1 MSELVYIYIN
11 RINFN
16 QFQNQEINL
25 ASDIHFST
33 TKVDDLFQ
41 LEFARSENSS
51 RVPGGF
57 FGENINNINVVT
69 GKNGSGKTTLLKSI
83 GSQDHDAQPN
93 EADSIFLIYRIGDD
107 EFYIDG
113 PKWLVANIDTSLISE
128 NIRII
133 NKYIDSLE
141 KFYNQK
147 VSVSYHH
154 IYPLVSWTDN
164 LSKIKNNRTRAKEN
178 ELITYSEA
186 APDDIR
192 NIFKLISSKFRLLIE
207 NKKYHFSA
215 KIFLPEIRDID
226 KFYEWIYNG
235 TFDFKINN
243 SDARNHFIDNRSSN
257 KDKLIIELIEKFI
270 ENLAK
275 KDYLKDAKLL
285 SELRIATSTVLRNG
299 KYAINDSTY
308 ERRIYLT
315 SLLKTKDFIESVKS
329 ISVNNQDKSE
339 ESGKSKDVE
348 LNFQESPRKKI
359 LIKNIQSHIIER
371 KFGRMNDLIDTIVNL
386 PEAMFLPHEI
396 RVDAEKYESFDSETL
411 DGIND
416 IINYKEFFRFNF
428 SNLSDGEVTYLS
440 IFASIFNELSS
451 KPSISNFIIILD
463 EPDMNL
469 HPEWC
474 RNFINHCIQMGL
486 KFPNSKIQYI
496 ISTHS
501 PYMVSDVPRQNVIS
515 LNYNP
520 QKLTVDINKPNK
532 SFAANIIE
540 ILADNF
546 YLEHPLGEFART
558 KISSDEIKN
567 YLDLVDNPVLKT
579 ILEAND

>member
-25 ASDIHFST
+25 ASDIQFST
-33 TKVDDLFQ
+33 TKIDDLFQ
-41 LEFARSENSS
+41 LEFTRSEKSS
-51 RVPGGF
+51 MVPRGF
-57 FGENINNINVVT
+57 FGQNITNINVVT

-83 GSQDHDAQPN
+83 GSQSHDAQLN
-93 EADSIFLIYRIGDD
+93 DADSIFLIYRISHD

-113 PKWLVANIDTSLISE
+113 PEWLVTNIDTSSISE
-128 NIRII
+128 NIRIL
-133 NKYIDSLE
+133 NKDIDSLE
-141 KFYNQK
+141 EYNNQK

-164 LSKIKNNRTRAKEN
+164 FSKIKNNRTREKEN

-186 APDDIR
+186 SPDDIR

-215 KIFLPEIRDID
+215 KIFLPEIRDTNE
-226 KFYEWIYNG
+226 FYEWIYNG

-243 SDARNHFIDNRSSN
+243 SDTSNHFIDYQSSN

-270 ENLAK
+270 ANLAAK
-275 KDYLKDAKLL
+275 YYLKDKQFISKL
-285 SELRIATSTVLRNG
+285 RVATSTVLRNG

-315 SLLKTKDFIESVKS
+315 SLLKNKYFIESVKN
-329 ISVNNQDKSE
+329 ITVTNRD
-339 ESGKSKDVE
+339 ESGKSNDLE
-348 LNFQESPRKKI
+348 LNFQESSRKKS
-359 LIKNIQSHIIER
+359 LTKNIQSHIIER

-386 PEAMFLPHEI
+386 PEAMFLPQEI
-396 RVDAEKYESFDSETL
+396 RVDAGNYESFDPETL

-416 IINYKEFFRFNF
+416 IIKYKEFFRFNF

-486 KFPNSKIQYI
+486 KFPNSNIQYI

-501 PYMVSDVPRQNVIS
+501 PYMVSDIPRQNIIS
-515 LNYNP
+515 LSYNP
-520 QKLTVDINKPNK
+520 KKMTVDINKPNK

-567 YLDLVDNPVLKT
+567 YIYLVDNPVLKT